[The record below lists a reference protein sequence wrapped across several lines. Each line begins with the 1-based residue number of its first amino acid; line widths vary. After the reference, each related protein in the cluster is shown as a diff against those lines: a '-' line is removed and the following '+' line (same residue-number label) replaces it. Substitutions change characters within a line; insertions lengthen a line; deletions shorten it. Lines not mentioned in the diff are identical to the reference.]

1 MQMFTFQDG
10 GFVLHKIA
18 GVIHGANI
26 SAWYSPDGALLN
38 AEYRIVRGNTV
49 RPIPARM
56 RLVREELQRKG
67 ALHKQIVANSIN
79 NGLTFEE

>member
-18 GVIHGANI
+18 SVIHNATI
-26 SAWYSPDGALLN
+26 SAWYSPDGALLD
-38 AEYRIVRGNTV
+38 AEYRIGRSDTV

-56 RLVREELQRKG
+56 RLVREELRRKG
-67 ALHKQIVANSIN
+67 ALHKQLVTNSIN
-79 NGLTFEE
+79 NGTA